1 MFTYSFFMYIYIHI
15 YIFLLSY
22 HSIAYHKIPYYAL
35 PCHTVWYRAML
46 SVISNV
52 TYDIWLYL
60 EHWEYCFLFFSIY
73 FVLFYRYIKRETLNL
88 FWLRTSIKPAFL
100 GLSIQYN
107 PLQTSKRLQCF
118 TRPFFSNAGTGLTWQ
133 VSVLLDYDPRLHG
146 SYAGDQEWE
155 NRKTELLTSQEI
167 PKSSQALE
175 KLQTPL

>member
-1 MFTYSFFMYIYIHI
+1 
-15 YIFLLSY
+15 
-22 HSIAYHKIPYYAL
+22 
-35 PCHTVWYRAML
+35 ML

-88 FWLRTSIKPAFL
+88 FWLRTIKPAFL

-133 VSVLLDYDPRLHG
+133 VSVLLQWSKTTWQLCGRSRMRKQKNRAADVPRD
-146 SYAGDQEWE
+146 SQIFSST
-155 NRKTELLTSQEI
+155 RKTANTSNI
-167 PKSSQALE
+167 G
-175 KLQTPL
+175 LQRNMS